1 MFVACQACMAMN
13 ISTRQFV
20 LSASFAISLFS
31 VLLQT
36 VDAAV
41 KPTEPADSK
50 PLPEIWQK
58 VPAQQRLM
66 ALRAAEVD
74 ATRLLIERIMGL
86 HLNSDSTVRDLTLA
100 NDTIRGNISAS
111 IKGVTTTEAPEYFDD
126 GRLQVVRAVKIQQVI
141 EVLSKIVKQEHLS
154 DGVIKTIADSQKT
167 ELVTRNENLDA
178 VGSSAIPGSEGHLKI
193 KAKRAAE
200 ADAYRK
206 LGERLM
212 GVKITSD
219 TTVRD
224 LALKNDEVIKS
235 MSGLIKG
242 ADVTAI
248 QFQKDSSC
256 EVTMQVK
263 LSEVI
268 RTVTRVIKGKTH
280 LEDSLESKIV
290 SETGTGV
297 ASKELGTA
305 SPVESGSDVTEVQI
319 SETLRR
325 VILEIP
331 ASN

>member
-1 MFVACQACMAMN
+1 MCFAQQNLMRPLKTN
-13 ISTRQFV
+13 IVLPCLLASLCV
-20 LSASFAISLFS
+20 LSPN
-31 VLLQT
+31 VT
-36 VDAAV
+36 RAAV
-41 KPTEPADSK
+41 KPTEATEAPA
-50 PLPEIWQK
+50 LPEIWQK

-74 ATRLLIERIMGL
+74 ATRLLVERIMGL
-86 HLNSDSTVRDLTLA
+86 HLNSDSTVRDLVLA
-100 NDTIRGNISAS
+100 NDTIKGSLSAS
-111 IKGVTTTEAPEYFDD
+111 IKGVTTTEPPEYFAD
-126 GRLQVVRAVKIQQVI
+126 GRVQVVRAVKVQQVI
-141 EVLSKIVKQEHLS
+141 EVLSKVVKEEHMA
-154 DGVIKTIADSQKT
+154 DGVVKTVADSQKT
-167 ELVTRNENLDA
+167 EFVTRNEKLDV
-178 VGSSAIPGSEGHLKI
+178 VGSSAIPNSEGHLKI

-224 LALKNDEVIKS
+224 LALKNDEVVKS
-235 MSGLIKG
+235 MSGLLKG

-248 QFQKDSSC
+248 QYQKDSSC

-268 RTVTRVIKGKTH
+268 RTVTRVVKGKTH
-280 LEDSLESKIV
+280 MEDSIDAKTI

-297 ASKELGTA
+297 ASNDPGTGSSA
-305 SPVESGSDVTEVQI
+305 DAGSDVTEVQV

-325 VILEIP
+325 VVAETP
-331 ASN
+331 SNN